1 MAIGT
6 AAATIVFTSI
16 SSARAHHAHG
26 AIEWPIVRAMAPGLV
41 VGSLIGPQIASA
53 IPSRA
58 MAALFAAF
66 TWFTALRMI
75 KPAARKATRSLP
87 GPGGLFG
94 TGVGIGLLSGMV
106 GAGGAFLSV
115 PFMIRCNVKIHAAVA
130 TSAALGLPIAIA
142 ATIGFIVAGMA
153 KPGLPPYSVGYVYL
167 PALAAVVAASM
178 LSAPWGARVAHT
190 WPVAKL
196 RRAFALLMFALGAYM
211 AWRAVRG

>member
-1 MAIGT
+1 
-6 AAATIVFTSI
+6 
-16 SSARAHHAHG
+16 
-26 AIEWPIVRAMAPGLV
+26 
-41 VGSLIGPQIASA
+41 
-53 IPSRA
+53 

-75 KPAARKATRSLP
+75 KPAVRKATRSLP
-87 GPGGLFG
+87 GPSGLFG
-94 TGVGIGLLSGMV
+94 AGAGIGLLSGMV